1 MSYRGFDY
9 EELIT
14 LVATGQAAACGRG
27 EGLMGALNWV
37 DANPRAIGEKPSDAV
52 RQALIMALTPD
63 LKKRLEEDAAGREQ
77 IAWES
82 QYC

>member
-1 MSYRGFDY
+1 MSYRGF
-9 EELIT
+9 EKHELIT

-37 DANPRAIGEKPSDAV
+37 DANPRAVGEKPSDAV
-52 RQALIMALTPD
+52 RQDLIVALTPA
-63 LKKRLEEDAAGREQ
+63 LKKRLEEDAAGRAR

-82 QYC
+82 QYR